1 MSDSGTNP
9 VAPVGPVASTPAVQP
24 VRGQRWVALP
34 GERTPAAAD
43 RSVPAV
49 ATGGGLPASY
59 AQFVVNHD
67 THDVVIR
74 IRDAATDRVIEEY
87 PSAQVEELAKY
98 MKAYTESLA
107 RHRAAKLP
115 QA

>member
-9 VAPVGPVASTPAVQP
+9 IAPVAPVANTPAVQP
-24 VRGQRWVALP
+24 VRDQRSMALP
-34 GERTPAAAD
+34 GERTSAGTDRPAAA
-43 RSVPAV
+43 AV
-49 ATGGGLPASY
+49 TGGSLPASY
-59 AQFVVNHD
+59 AQFVVNQD

-74 IRDAATDRVIEEY
+74 IRDSATDRVIEEY

-98 MKAYTESLA
+98 MKAYADTLA
-107 RHRAAKLP
+107 RHRGAKFS